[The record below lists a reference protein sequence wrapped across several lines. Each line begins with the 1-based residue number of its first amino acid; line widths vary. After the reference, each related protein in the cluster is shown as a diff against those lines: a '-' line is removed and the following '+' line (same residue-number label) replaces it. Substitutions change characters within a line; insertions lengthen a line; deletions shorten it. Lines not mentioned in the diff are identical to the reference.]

1 MASEKDDRKSTGL
14 LFGLASFFAFK
25 SVKTILSSF
34 SPAGCIAFFIVF
46 AFIMAGIQF
55 LIDRPVI
62 LAALG
67 VAVALIALCV
77 LICALIRNKKRK
89 QLAKEQAE
97 EEARIKAEKERE
109 AEKREAEERA
119 RAEKSFCFLLTEDD
133 SPEAQ
138 ATLKKIDY
146 GMYSDVSSIECGFEI
161 CEDSSEPAAK
171 VFLDNTYIGIIHYSD
186 FPLEAVIDNPDQ
198 IEFIKFYGFSN
209 DEDEYYLDEEEYFD
223 DDFDDDDLED
233 DDYYRY
239 RHKRR
244 YKKPRNVTYSATITF
259 VMK

>member
-119 RAEKSFCFLLTEDD
+119 RAEKSFKFLLIADD

-138 ATLKKIDY
+138 ATLKK
-146 GMYSDVSSIECGFEI
+146 MYNKKYPDISTLEHWFEI
-161 CEDSSEPAAK
+161 CEDSAEPTAK
-171 VFLDNTYIGIIHYSD
+171 VFFDSKYIGVIHYSD
-186 FPLEAVIDNPDQ
+186 FPLEEVLNNPDQ
-198 IEFIKFYGFSN
+198 IENIEFYLYSYN
-209 DEDEYYLDEEEYFD
+209 DDFEDDDWLDEEEYFD
-223 DDFDDDDLED
+223 DDFDDDDD
-233 DDYYRY
+233 YRY